1 MDIKP
6 KRSQEKRNEGGGVA
20 QRRMKNTF
28 KWRLRKAERKGKNLG
43 CKKGKI
49 TQEKGSM
56 RKKTNGSV
64 REEASPL
71 FSETAKPIHLQQGFC
86 RNPKVTYNTF

>member
-20 QRRMKNTF
+20 QGRMKNTF

-43 CKKGKI
+43 CKKGMI

-56 RKKTNGSV
+56 RKKTNG
-64 REEASPL
+64 RECERGSIP
-71 FSETAKPIHLQQGFC
+71 TLQ
-86 RNPKVTYNTF
+86 